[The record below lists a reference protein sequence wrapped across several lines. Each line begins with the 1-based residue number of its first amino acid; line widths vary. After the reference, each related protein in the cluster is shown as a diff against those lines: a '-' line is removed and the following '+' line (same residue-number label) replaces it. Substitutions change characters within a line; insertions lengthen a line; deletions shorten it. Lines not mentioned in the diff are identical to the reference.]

1 MTNKPKENNE
11 ETQDITKM
19 SIHEK
24 LMNIKYEL
32 LDCDIKKSGH
42 NDYGGFDYHEL
53 RDILPPVNRLCNK
66 YRCLTSVDF
75 PNSESAVLT
84 LINVDNPEDTISTNI
99 PRPELKV
106 LQRMNIMQSEGSYET
121 YLRKYLYIN
130 MFDITERDTIDALP
144 HEEEH
149 NNTQTKGFKK
159 ANKNKINKNKPKP
172 SCFDSVVAKC
182 HELYPDRECDKK
194 LLNQVSFKMMNS
206 NELTKKEREEFYAYL
221 FD

>member
-1 MTNKPKENNE
+1 MTNKPKEKNE

-19 SIHEK
+19 NIHEK
-24 LMNIKYEL
+24 LMNIKFEL

-53 RDILPPVNRLCNK
+53 RDILPPVNRLLK
-66 YRCLTSVDF
+66 RYRCLTIVDF
-75 PNSESAVLT
+75 PDTETAVLT
-84 LINVDNPEDTISTNI
+84 LINVDNIEDTICTHA

-121 YLRKYLYIN
+121 YMRKYLYLN
-130 MFDITERDTIDALP
+130 MFDIIEPDAIDALSNVDEP
-144 HEEEH
+144 KT
-149 NNTQTKGFKK
+149 TQTKSRKK
-159 ANKNKINKNKPKP
+159 SNKKKINKNKPKP
-172 SCFDSVVAKC
+172 ACFDSVVAKC
-182 HELYPDRECDKK
+182 HELYPDRECDKN

-206 NELTKKEREEFYAYL
+206 NELTKKEREEFYTFL